1 MKKTFTF
8 AVALTAASFLLV
20 AGQASAAR
28 THSTPTP
35 VTVVMHD
42 PGCHWFS
49 ANGSFTRTLTV
60 KGPAVLANFDEAT
73 LEITGGRFGMV
84 RANVGHKVMLGP
96 GTYKIVMLGQA
107 RDDNVLT
114 LLVK

>member
-1 MKKTFTF
+1 MKRTVTF
-8 AVALTAASFLLV
+8 AVAVAAGSLLFA
-20 AGQASAAR
+20 AGPASAAR
-28 THSTPTP
+28 KTSAPTP

-49 ANGSFTRTLTV
+49 VNGNLERTLTV
-60 KGPAVLANFDEAT
+60 KGPALLTNHDMAALDIV
-73 LEITGGRFGMV
+73 GGRSGML
-84 RANVGHKVMLGP
+84 ADKVGNQVTLP
-96 GTYKIVMLGQA
+96 RGTYRIVMVGQA

>member
-1 MKKTFTF
+1 MKRSLTL
-8 AVALTAASFLLV
+8 AVALAAASLLLT
-20 AGQASAAR
+20 GQASANR
-28 THSTPTP
+28 TRTAPTQ

-49 ANGSFTRTLTV
+49 VNGVLERTLSV
-60 KGPAVLANFDEAT
+60 KGPAVLTNFDMAT
-73 LEITGGRFGMV
+73 LDIVGGRSGMLADRIGKQV
-84 RANVGHKVMLGP
+84 VLAR
-96 GTYKIVMLGQA
+96 GTYKIVMVGQA

>member
-1 MKKTFTF
+1 MKITL
-8 AVALTAASFLLV
+8 ALALAAGALLV

-49 ANGSFTRTLTV
+49 VDGKLSRTLTV
-60 KGPAVLANFDEAT
+60 TGPAVLSNFDMAT
-73 LEITGGRFGMV
+73 LDIVGGRSGMQ
-84 RANVGHKVMLGP
+84 AAHVGKRVTLAR
-96 GTYKIVMLGQA
+96 GTYRIVMVGQE

>member
-1 MKKTFTF
+1 MKKTLTF
-8 AVALTAASFLLV
+8 AVALAAGSLLLG
-20 AGQASAAR
+20 AGNASAAR

-49 ANGSFTRTLTV
+49 ANGKMTRTLTV

-73 LEITGGRFGMV
+73 LEVTGGRFGMV
-84 RANVGHKVMLGP
+84 KANVGHKVTLRP
-96 GTYKIVMLGQA
+96 GTYTIVMAGQA
-107 RDDNVLT
+107 RDDNVLK

>member
-1 MKKTFTF
+1 MKRTLTI
-8 AVALTAASFLLV
+8 ALALAAAALLLG
-20 AGQASAAR
+20 AGQASATRAR
-28 THSTPTP
+28 TAPTP

-49 ANGSFTRTLTV
+49 VDGALSRTMTV
-60 KGPAVLANFDEAT
+60 KGPALLANFDMAT

-84 RANVGHKVMLGP
+84 KANVGHRVMLSP
-96 GTYKIVMLGQA
+96 GTYKIVMVGQA

>member
-1 MKKTFTF
+1 MKRTVTL
-8 AVALTAASFLLV
+8 AVALAAGSLLLA
-20 AGQASAAR
+20 AGPVSAAR
-28 THSTPTP
+28 KQAAPTR

-49 ANGSFTRTLTV
+49 VDGSLKRTLTV
-60 KGPAVLANFDEAT
+60 KGPAVLTNLDMAT
-73 LEITGGRFGMV
+73 LDV
-84 RANVGHKVMLGP
+84 VGDGP
-96 GTYKIVMLGQA
+96 GMHAAKIGKQVTLPRGTYRIVMVGQA